1 MDDLNKGSKKRSVK
15 DMIKKLL
22 SSFFFLLSF
31 QTGHPQ
37 PVNTNISNGI
47 LFDGEPYLAI
57 NPINNQNLVAAWMG
71 LKLSNGQYRIAI
83 KTRAS
88 FDGGN
93 SWSIANALP
102 HFGT

>member
-1 MDDLNKGSKKRSVK
+1 
-15 DMIKKLL
+15 MIKKIQFSLL
-22 SSFFFLLSF
+22 FLLLF
-31 QTGHPQ
+31 QLGSAQ

-47 LFDGEPYLAI
+47 LFEGEPYLAI

-71 LKLSNGQYRIAI
+71 IKFSGGLYRIAI

-93 SWSIANALP
+93 S
-102 HFGT
+102 